1 MKRIL
6 LALMIIALVVAV
18 GCAKQ
23 VTEKPAA
30 PAGTDSVAE
39 VEAGTAALDEM
50 EQDLDPDNV
59 EGLDDIGSLFEDY

>member
-6 LALMIIALVVAV
+6 LALMIIALIVAV

-30 PAGTDSVAE
+30 EKADSVAE

-50 EQDLDPDNV
+50 EQDLNPDDV
-59 EGLDDIGSLFEDY
+59 EGLDDINTLFEDY

>member
-1 MKRIL
+1 MKKIL

-23 VTEKPAA
+23 VSEGPS
-30 PAGTDSVAE
+30 AGEQQDSV
-39 VEAGTAALDEM
+39 VEMAVDTAALEELD
-50 EQDLDPDNV
+50 QDLNPDNV